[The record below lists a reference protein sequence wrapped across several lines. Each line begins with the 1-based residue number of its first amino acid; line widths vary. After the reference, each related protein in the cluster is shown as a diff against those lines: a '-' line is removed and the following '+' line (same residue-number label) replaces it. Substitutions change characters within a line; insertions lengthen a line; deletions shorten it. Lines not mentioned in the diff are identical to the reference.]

1 MNVFVDDDGVWH
13 LEFLTPCEFLDENN
27 FCKIYDRRPKICRDY
42 SEDECT
48 FQGDYSE
55 KYTFKNIKEV
65 EDFVKKKFGK

>member
-1 MNVFVDDDGVWH
+1 
-13 LEFLTPCEFLDENN
+13 LDENN